1 MMRNTLFLLLSLL
14 AAVPPVLAAQP
25 VFHCASTGVE
35 GFVMQCCQEDGGGC
49 CGAVEEIAPEP
60 RSCCSSEAQD
70 CSEES
75 APSTNT
81 RVRSDGAS
89 ICGCCS
95 VSFIRLL
102 AAETRGASCEWLFTL
117 NVTLSTAEIE
127 LISETEP
134 NLTRAPIGVPHDRP
148 PAVPLP
154 ILYSTLLV

>member
-1 MMRNTLFLLLSLL
+1 MRNTLFLLLSLL

-49 CGAVEEIAPEP
+49 CGAVEGIAPEP
-60 RSCCSSEAQD
+60 RSCCSYDAQD
-70 CSEES
+70 CLEES

-81 RVRSDGAS
+81 RVQSDSAS
-89 ICGCCS
+89 SCGCCS

-102 AAETRGASCEWLFTL
+102 AAETRGASSDWLFTL
-117 NVTLSTAEIE
+117 NVALSSAALE
-127 LISETEP
+127 LVSETEP
-134 NLTRAPIGVPHDRP
+134 SLSHAPVGVPHDRP
-148 PAVPLP
+148 SAVPLP